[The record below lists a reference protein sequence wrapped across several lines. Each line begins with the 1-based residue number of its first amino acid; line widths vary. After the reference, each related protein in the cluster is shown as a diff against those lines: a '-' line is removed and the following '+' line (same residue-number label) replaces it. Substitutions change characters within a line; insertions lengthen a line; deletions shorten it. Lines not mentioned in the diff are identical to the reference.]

1 MSDTKKTGILS
12 RIPKETLTHWGLRIL
27 FFLFAWLYLG
37 IAKEDFL
44 FKLQESNYFLFD
56 HLFLNGLLSSNSGL
70 IVLLS
75 RYVLQ
80 FCYHPLLGAAIIAL
94 LLSGIELIA
103 NRLFNIGKNWFVV
116 GFLPSAILLYL
127 FNSITYE
134 IYDSFEISYGI
145 CNIIGCY
152 YVFLL
157 YFLYKKFENYPVGAG
172 ILTLVT
178 AISSIWM
185 GPYPMVALLMFGTDA
200 LFTKKYI
207 NAGIILPLGAVFI
220 YLSARYAS
228 YHVTPG
234 YFPYSLLHP
243 WPIDFFY
250 TLYLKTLIA
259 HAIIAVSMTS
269 IQLYRNC
276 LLHKIQ
282 PYANAVVGLI
292 LIACLYV
299 KCDYPKA
306 YGDELRLQHLAHQG
320 QWEQMVKEM
329 GKMKTPTRVIA
340 AYRAIAL
347 MATDQLNEKIFK
359 YDYNYY
365 RSTFPH
371 YCEEMAYYPELML
384 FGSMPQISYRWC
396 MEFLTDT
403 NKKLY
408 LTQSM
413 ALSSF
418 INEEYNLARRYL
430 QLLQETMFYK
440 DWANEMI
447 SCLDNP
453 DDYYK
458 KYPYLVKI
466 KAGIPTIEKSGIFN
480 GAVTVYDRFN
490 ALPNITANKRLLT
503 RLYRRQLDEFEYEVK
518 RAPMLKKGRLPRCVQ
533 EGLILK
539 ALLTNNPHMLKNY
552 PLEKDTYDYV
562 KQFKDYYVKHYGE
575 KDLSKKMKKKFGY
588 SYCYYFS
595 FGIGAKQNTDEK

>member
-1 MSDTKKTGILS
+1 MSETKKTGILS
-12 RIPKETLTHWGLRIL
+12 GIGKETLMHWGLRIL

-44 FKLQESNYFLFD
+44 FKMQESNYFLYD
-56 HLFLNGLLSSNSGL
+56 HLFLNGLLSSKSGL
-70 IVLLS
+70 IVLIS
-75 RYVLQ
+75 RYLLQ
-80 FCYHPLLGAAIIAL
+80 FCYHPLLGAVIIAL
-94 LLSGIELIA
+94 LLSGIELLV
-103 NRLFNIGKNWFVV
+103 NRLFRIGKNWFVV
-116 GFLPSAILLYL
+116 GFLPPAILLYL
-127 FNSITYE
+127 FNSVTYE

-157 YFLYKKFENYPVGAG
+157 YLLYTKIKSYPVGVG
-172 ILTLVT
+172 ILTLAT
-178 AISSIWM
+178 AISSIWI
-185 GPYPMVALLMFGTDA
+185 GPYPMVAILMFGTDA
-200 LFTKKYI
+200 LFTKRYI
-207 NAGIILPLGAVFI
+207 NAGISLPLGAITI
-220 YLSARYAS
+220 YLTTRYAS

-234 YFPYSLLHP
+234 YFAYSLLHP

-250 TLYLKTLIA
+250 PLYLKTLIA

-269 IQLYRNC
+269 VQLYKDH

-282 PYANAVVGLI
+282 PYANAVVGII
-292 LIACLYV
+292 LIACMYV
-299 KCDYPKA
+299 KCDYPIA

-320 QWEQMVKEM
+320 QWKQMVKEM
-329 GKMKTPTRVIA
+329 GKMKPSTRAIA

-347 MATDQLNEKIFK
+347 MATDQLNEKIFN
-359 YDYNYY
+359 YDYDYY
-365 RSTFPH
+365 HTTFPH
-371 YCEEMAYYPELML
+371 YCEEITYYPELML
-384 FGSMPQISYRWC
+384 FCSMPQTSYRWC
-396 MEFLTDT
+396 MESLTDT
-403 NKKLY
+403 NKKIY

-418 INEEYNLARRYL
+418 INEEYKLARRYL

-453 DDYYK
+453 NEYYK

-480 GAVTVYDRFN
+480 GAVTVFDRFN

-503 RLYRRQLDEFEYEVK
+503 RLYRRQLDELEYEVK
-518 RAPMLKKGRLPRCVQ
+518 RSPMLRTGRLPKYVQ

-539 ALLTNNPHMLKNY
+539 SFLTNNSQILKNY
-552 PLEKDTYDYV
+552 PLERETYDYV
-562 KQFKDYYVKHYGE
+562 KQFIDYYVKHHE
-575 KDLSKKMKKKFGY
+575 EEDVSKKMKKKFGY

-595 FGIGAKQNTDEK
+595 FGIGANLKIKKE